1 MLVLAV
7 AALAL
12 PAPLKSL
19 GLAPLQGAGYG
30 PPGSRSRRPS
40 PQEFLS
46 TAILTPTTLLPA
58 ALSLICPT
66 FCYFIGFSGDDFD
79 PTLVTLAIATP
90 SAFSINAA
98 YARRERAIAGLAD
111 FRAAAWCIHESSM
124 RWGTEEQAD
133 QVEGAL
139 QELFAGLSRMLYISS
154 ELPPGSVDVRRQALM
169 RGEPYAQLRML
180 GNAVEQIRVDPPE
193 GVKADIG
200 ALMTALA
207 SDERLLARSVEQV
220 ARGSTTHPFT
230 LPSLHPPTRAPSH
243 PHTLPPVP
251 ASPTHP
257 PTRAP
262 SRAPS
267 RPHTVPPVPH
277 RVPPVFP
284 ALRLIFSA
292 PAVADARQVRTVAT
306 TRTPVLLRGFTASAS
321 IFYPLLFAPYFASMI
336 EATQTI
342 GE

>member
-12 PAPLKSL
+12 PAPLKAL

-220 ARGSTTHPFT
+220 
-230 LPSLHPPTRAPSH
+230 
-243 PHTLPPVP
+243 
-251 ASPTHP
+251 
-257 PTRAP
+257 
-262 SRAPS
+262 
-267 RPHTVPPVPH
+267 
-277 RVPPVFP
+277 
-284 ALRLIFSA
+284 
-292 PAVADARQVRTVAT
+292 RTVAT

-342 GE
+342 GDSSLVWIPYVQSLLLASSNGALVSIQEALEDPFDGDTVDDVQLWMFELDGMWAKEF